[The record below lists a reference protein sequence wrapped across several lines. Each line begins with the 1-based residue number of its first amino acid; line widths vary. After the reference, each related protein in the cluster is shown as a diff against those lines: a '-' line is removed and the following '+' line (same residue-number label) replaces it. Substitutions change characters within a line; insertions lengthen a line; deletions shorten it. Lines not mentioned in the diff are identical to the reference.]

1 MSVGNSN
8 LSWFRTAYYRASC
21 YNTRTIYLAW
31 QRCLD
36 LTDYAFMMTIAGQPF
51 LTDFQ
56 TQQLISQFQQKTAL
70 NVSQINSQQV
80 YVLSREL
87 SGTEHKK
94 ALDLFGINEGI
105 DLAAPQDNQIQ
116 VIVGPRFGTISPWA
130 SKATDIF
137 NNCEIA
143 INRVE
148 RVIVYTLTIDIE
160 AADKK
165 LPTAAEQLLFDRMTQ
180 SLVYDLNDVN
190 NLFDDQQPA
199 SLNHI
204 DVIGQGRTALE
215 SANTEFGFA
224 LSVEDIDYLMNAYVN
239 ELKRNPT
246 DVELMMFAQANS
258 EHCRHKIFNAEWKV
272 DGAVQPKSLF
282 QMIKNTYKANPQG
295 ILSAYK
301 DNAAVMAG
309 SEGLRFYP
317 VPENATDANSVHPY
331 DFHQEEIDILM
342 KVETHN
348 HPTAIAPYAGAATG
362 AGGEIRDEGAT
373 GRGGKPKAGLTG
385 FHVSH
390 LHIPELAEKWEQ
402 SGQLSTQDYGT
413 PDRMA
418 TSLEIMTEAPL
429 GSANFSNEFGRPNL
443 CGYFR
448 SFQLDTSAAKDGSEM
463 RGYHKPIML
472 AGGYGNIKRNLIE
485 KNAIQQGDLLIVLGG
500 PAMQIG
506 LGGGAASSVDSGSL
520 DEGLDFASVQ
530 RDNAEMERRCQEVM
544 DRCWALAGNG
554 QSGNDVDASNN
565 GKDGNPIVS
574 LHDVGAGGLS
584 NAMPELVNDHEMG
597 AVLNLRKIPSLEA
610 GMSPMAIWSNEAQ
623 ERYVLAIRPESKDQ
637 FDAICTRERCPYAI
651 LGEATEIRQLV
662 VNDDLLAE
670 QPVDMPMQVLL
681 GGTPQ
686 MQRSFSRQ
694 ENELPPLELNN
705 FNLAESIKD
714 VLRHPTVASKSFLIS
729 IGDRSITG
737 MVVRDQYVGRY
748 QVPVAD
754 CAVTASGLLAIEGQP
769 MSGEAMS
776 VGERTPVAL
785 ISPKASARLAVG
797 EAITNIAGARISQ
810 LSDIT
815 MSANWM
821 AACGEDAEDAALFDA
836 VYTVG
841 EELCPALGI
850 AIPVGKDSL
859 SMRAN
864 WTDSTDEGST
874 DKSVVSPMSL
884 VITAFAPVIDVAKT
898 LTPEL
903 INGDSAFYRIDL
915 SKGKLRLG
923 GSILAQTASQLG
935 NECPDLTQPSDLVD
949 FFNFIQAG
957 NAQGVISAYHDIG
970 DGGLLATIAEMQF
983 TSRQGIKLSL
993 DDKNLLGQLFSEEL
1007 GAVIQV
1013 LPENVAAL
1021 MQLAEEFNVSDM
1033 LSLVGQSTE
1042 EDSLI
1047 IQTPLH
1053 MGDDT
1058 LRFSR
1063 SELQQEWSQVS
1074 YQIARRR
1081 DNPACVQQEY
1091 DLIADASHKGL
1102 IAAPNFDLNQKVEE
1116 PYLASRDTKPRVAI
1130 LREQGV
1136 NGQIEMAAGFTQAG
1150 FEAVDVH
1157 MSDLLNGRIN
1167 LRDFDGLVA
1176 CGGFSYG
1183 DVLGAGSGWANSILF
1198 HDELRMQFVRF
1209 FARPDTFSL
1218 GVCNGC
1224 QMMAQLKDLIPGAD
1238 NFPRFIAN
1246 KSARFEARTVNVKIE
1261 RTKSIFFKGMQDSI
1275 LPIAVAHGE
1284 GYATLNTTEI
1294 DGMAKH
1300 GQLAMRFVDSQG
1312 HPTETYPLNPNGSL
1326 GGVTGLCSTDGRVTL
1341 MMPHPERNLKAYNHS
1356 WKPEAWDEDGAWMR
1370 MFRNAR
1376 AWLR

>member
-1 MSVGNSN
+1 
-8 LSWFRTAYYRASC
+8 
-21 YNTRTIYLAW
+21 
-31 QRCLD
+31 
-36 LTDYAFMMTIAGQPF
+36 MMTIAGQPF

-56 TQQLISQFQQKTAL
+56 TQQLISQFQQKTEL
-70 NVSQINSQQV
+70 NVSQIHTQQV
-80 YVLSREL
+80 YVLSRKLE
-87 SGTEHKK
+87 GDEQKK
-94 ALDLFGINEGI
+94 ALDLFGIKE
-105 DLAAPQDNQIQ
+105 DAQLATPQDSQLQ
-116 VIVGPRFGTISPWA
+116 VIVSPRFGTISPWA

-137 NNCEIA
+137 NNCDIK

-148 RVIVYTLTIDIE
+148 RVIVYTLTLDGTTDGE
-160 AADKK
+160 VSTT
-165 LPTAAEQLLFDRMTQ
+165 LPAAAEQLLFDRMTQ
-180 SLVYDLNDVN
+180 SLVYDLNDVDK
-190 NLFDDQQPA
+190 LFDDEAPA

-204 DVIGQGRTALE
+204 DVIGQGQSALE

-224 LSVEDIDYLMNAYVN
+224 LSSEDIDYLMNAYVN

-258 EHCRHKIFNAEWKV
+258 EHCRHKIFNAQWTV
-272 DGAVQPKSLF
+272 DGEVQPKSLF
-282 QMIKNTYKANPQG
+282 QMIKNTYQSNPQG

-309 SEGLRFYP
+309 AKGMRFYSIP
-317 VPENATDANSVHPY
+317 TDAQDPNAAHPY
-331 DFHQEEIDILM
+331 NFHQEEIDILM

-390 LHIPELAEKWEQ
+390 LHIPELAEKWET

-506 LGGGAASSVDSGSL
+506 LGGGAASSVDSGEL

-530 RDNAEMERRCQEVM
+530 RDNAEMERRCQEVL

-554 QSGNDVDASNN
+554 QSDNNGDVSNN
-565 GKDGNPIVS
+565 SQDGNPIVS

-637 FDAICTRERCPYAI
+637 FDAICARERCPYAI
-651 LGEATEIRQLV
+651 LGEATEVRQLV
-662 VNDDLLAE
+662 VNDELLSE

-681 GGTPQ
+681 GGTPK
-686 MQRSFSRQ
+686 MQRSFERQ
-694 ENELPPLELNN
+694 ESTLPALELNN
-705 FNLAESIKD
+705 FNLSESIKD

-754 CAVTASGLLAIEGQP
+754 CAVTASGLVALDSQP
-769 MSGEAMS
+769 MTGEAMS

-797 EAITNIAGARISQ
+797 EAITNIAGARIAQ

-821 AACGEDAEDAALFDA
+821 AACGDDAEDAALFDA
-836 VYTVG
+836 VHTVG

-864 WTDSTDEGST
+864 WSDEDADNQSQ

-884 VITAFAPVIDVAKT
+884 VITAFAPVVDVAKT

-935 NECPDLTQPSDLVD
+935 NECPDLDKPSDLID

-957 NAQGVISAYHDIG
+957 NAQCVISAYHDIG

-993 DDKNLLGQLFSEEL
+993 DDENLLGQLFSEEL

-1013 LPENVAAL
+1013 MPENVAAL

-1053 MGDDT
+1053 RGDDT

-1091 DLIADASHKGL
+1091 DLIADASYKGL

-1116 PYLASRDTKPRVAI
+1116 PYLASREEKPRVAI

-1136 NGQIEMAAGFTQAG
+1136 NGQSEMAVGFTQAG

-1157 MSDLLNGRIN
+1157 MSDLLEGRIN

-1224 QMMAQLKDLIPGAD
+1224 QMMAQLKDLIPGAE

-1246 KSARFEARTVNVKIE
+1246 KSARFEARTVNVKVE
-1261 RTKSIFFKGMQDSI
+1261 RTKSILFKGMQDSI

-1284 GYATLNTTEI
+1284 GYATLDNTEI

-1300 GQLAMRFVDSQG
+1300 GQLAMRYVDSQG

-1341 MMPHPERNLKAYNHS
+1341 MMPHPERTLHAYNHS
-1356 WKPEAWDEDGAWMR
+1356 WKPEEWDEDGAWMR

>member
-1 MSVGNSN
+1 
-8 LSWFRTAYYRASC
+8 
-21 YNTRTIYLAW
+21 
-31 QRCLD
+31 
-36 LTDYAFMMTIAGQPF
+36 MMTIAGQPF

-56 TQQLISQFQQKTAL
+56 TQQLITQFDQKTDLKVA
-70 NVSQINSQQV
+70 QISTQQV

-87 SGTEHKK
+87 EAAENNK
-94 ALDLFGINEGI
+94 AI
-105 DLAAPQDNQIQ
+105 DLLGVKEGTRFDSADNNQIQ
-116 VIVGPRFGTISPWA
+116 VIVSPRFGTISPWA

-137 NNCEIA
+137 NNCELKIH
-143 INRVE
+143 RVE
-148 RVIVYTLTIDIE
+148 RVIVYTLTLE
-160 AADKK
+160 GNTEEK
-165 LPTAAEQLLFDRMTQ
+165 LPTVAERLLYDRMTQ
-180 SLVYDLNDVN
+180 SLVYDLAKVSQ
-190 NLFDDQQPA
+190 LFDDEPPA
-199 SLNHI
+199 ALNHI
-204 DVIGQGRTALE
+204 DVIGQGQSALE
-215 SANTEFGFA
+215 AANNEFGFA
-224 LSVEDIDYLMNAYVN
+224 LSSEDIDYLMNAYVN
-239 ELKRNPT
+239 ELQRNPT

-258 EHCRHKIFNAEWKV
+258 EHCRHKIFNAEWTV
-272 DGAVQPKSLF
+272 DGEVKAKSLF
-282 QMIKNTYKANPQG
+282 QMIKNTYQANPQG

-309 SEGLRFYP
+309 AEGMRFYP
-317 VPENATDANSVHPY
+317 IPVASGEDAQNSNAAHIY
-331 DFHQEEIDILM
+331 GFHQEAIDILM

-390 LHIPELAEKWEQ
+390 LHIPELSEKWEQ
-402 SGQLSTQDYGT
+402 SGQVSTQDYGT
-413 PDRMA
+413 PERMA

-448 SFQLDTSAAKDGSEM
+448 SFQLDTSVAKDGSEM

-485 KNAIQQGDLLIVLGG
+485 KNPISQGDLLIVLGG

-530 RDNAEMERRCQEVM
+530 RDNAEMERRCQEVI
-544 DRCWALAGNG
+544 DRCWALAGN
-554 QSGNDVDASNN
+554 DIETSNN
-565 GKDGNPIVS
+565 SQDGNPIVS

-584 NAMPELVNDHEMG
+584 NAMPELVNDHNMG
-597 AVLNLRKIPSLEA
+597 AVLNLRHIPSLEA

-623 ERYVLAIRPESKDQ
+623 ERYVLAIRPDSKAQ
-637 FDAICTRERCPYAI
+637 FDAICKRERCPYAI
-651 LGEATEIRQLV
+651 LGTATEVRQLIV
-662 VNDDLLAE
+662 DDELLDD
-670 QPVDMPMQVLL
+670 QPVNMPMQVLL

-686 MQRSFSRQ
+686 MQRSFTVQ
-694 ENELPPLELNN
+694 ANELPPLELND
-705 FNLAESIKD
+705 FNLAESVKD

-754 CAVTASGLLAIEGQP
+754 CAITASGLIALDGQV
-769 MSGEAMS
+769 MTGEAMS
-776 VGERTPVAL
+776 IGERSPVAL

-797 EAITNIAGARISQ
+797 EAITNIAGARIAQ

-821 AACGEDAEDAALFDA
+821 AACGDDAEDSALFDA

-864 WTDSTDEGST
+864 WTDSDTSE

-884 VITAFAPVIDVAKT
+884 VITAFAPVVDVTKT

-903 INGDSAFYRIDL
+903 INGDSAFYRLDL

-935 NECPDLTQPSDLVD
+935 NECPDLNKPSDLVD

-957 NAQGVISAYHDIG
+957 NEQEIISAYHDIG

-993 DDKNLLGQLFSEEL
+993 TDENLLGQLFSEEL

-1013 LPENVAAL
+1013 LPEDVTAL
-1021 MQLAEEFNVSDM
+1021 MELADEYNVSDM

-1053 MGDDT
+1053 IGDKT
-1058 LRFSR
+1058 LSFSR
-1063 SELQQEWSQVS
+1063 SELQQQWSQVS

-1081 DNPACVQQEY
+1081 DNPECVQQEY
-1091 DLIADASHKGL
+1091 DLITDSSHKGL
-1102 IAAPNFDLNQKVEE
+1102 IAAPNFDLNQKIEA
-1116 PYLASRDTKPRVAI
+1116 PYVNSRAESNSQNPRVAI

-1136 NGQIEMAAGFTQAG
+1136 NGQLEMAAGFTQAG

-1157 MSDLLNGRIN
+1157 MSDLLEGRID

-1209 FARPDTFSL
+1209 FARPNTFSL

-1224 QMMAQLKDLIPGAD
+1224 QMMAQLKDLIPGAE

-1246 KSARFEARTVNVKIE
+1246 KSARFEGRTVNVKVE
-1261 RTKSIFFKGMQDSI
+1261 RTKSILFKGMQDSI

-1284 GYATLNTTEI
+1284 GLATLNATEI
-1294 DGMAKH
+1294 DGMEKH
-1300 GQLAMRFVDSQG
+1300 GQLAMRYVDSQG
-1312 HPTETYPLNPNGSL
+1312 HPTETYPLNPNGSV
-1326 GGVTGLCSTDGRVTL
+1326 GGVTGLCSTDGRVTIL
-1341 MMPHPERNLKAYNHS
+1341 MPHPERNLKAYNHS
-1356 WKPEAWDEDGAWMR
+1356 WKPEQWDEDGAWMR

-1376 AWLR
+1376 AWVR

>member
-1 MSVGNSN
+1 
-8 LSWFRTAYYRASC
+8 
-21 YNTRTIYLAW
+21 
-31 QRCLD
+31 
-36 LTDYAFMMTIAGQPF
+36 MMTIAGQPF

-56 TQQLISQFQQKTAL
+56 TQQLISQFQQKTEL
-70 NVSQINSQQV
+70 NVSQIHTQQV
-80 YVLSREL
+80 YVLSRDLVGNEQ
-87 SGTEHKK
+87 KK
-94 ALDLFGINEGI
+94 ALDLFGVHADIQ
-105 DLAAPQDNQIQ
+105 LAAPEANQVQ

-137 NNCEIA
+137 NNCEIE
-143 INRVE
+143 IKRVE
-148 RVIVYTLTIDIE
+148 RVIVYTLTID
-160 AADKK
+160 AKADGELSATNNK
-165 LPTAAEQLLFDRMTQ
+165 LPKAAEQLLFDRMTQ

-190 NLFDDQQPA
+190 KLFDDEQPA
-199 SLNHI
+199 SLNRI
-204 DVIGQGRTALE
+204 DVIGQGQSALE
-215 SANTEFGFA
+215 AANKEFGFA
-224 LSVEDIDYLMNAYVN
+224 LSSEDIDYLMNAYVN

-258 EHCRHKIFNAEWKV
+258 EHCRHKIFNAQWTV
-272 DGAVQPKSLF
+272 DGEVQPKSLF

-309 SEGLRFYP
+309 AKGLRYYP
-317 VPENATDANSVHPY
+317 VPTDATDVNSAHPY

-402 SGQLSTQDYGT
+402 SGQVSTQDYGT

-448 SFQLDTSAAKDGSEM
+448 SFQLDTSAAKDGSQM

-506 LGGGAASSVDSGSL
+506 LGGGAASSVDSGEL

-530 RDNAEMERRCQEVM
+530 RDNAEMERRCQEVI
-544 DRCWALAGNG
+544 DRCWALAGNEA
-554 QSGNDVDASNN
+554 SGNDADASNTSN
-565 GKDGNPIVS
+565 ASKDGNPIVS
-574 LHDVGAGGLS
+574 IHDVGAGGLS
-584 NAMPELVNDHEMG
+584 NAMPELVDDHDMG
-597 AVLNLRKIPSLEA
+597 AHLNLRKIPSLEA

-637 FDAICTRERCPYAI
+637 FDAICARERCPYAI
-651 LGEATEIRQLV
+651 LGVATEVRQLIV
-662 VNDDLLAE
+662 DDEMLDE

-694 ENELPPLELNN
+694 DNELPPLELNN

-754 CAVTASGLLAIEGQP
+754 CAVTASGLLALDGQP

-785 ISPKASARLAVG
+785 INPKASARLAVG
-797 EAITNIAGARISQ
+797 EAITNIAGARINQ

-821 AACGEDAEDAALFDA
+821 AACGDDNEDAALFDA
-836 VYTVG
+836 VYAIG

-864 WTDSTDEGST
+864 WTDSNKDGST

-903 INGDSAFYRIDL
+903 INGDSAFYRVDL

-935 NECPDLTQPSDLVD
+935 NECPDLEKPSDLID

-1033 LSLVGQSTE
+1033 LSLVGQSCE

-1091 DLIADASHKGL
+1091 DLISDASHQGL

-1116 PYLASRDTKPRVAI
+1116 PYLASRESKPRVAI

-1136 NGQIEMAAGFTQAG
+1136 NGQTEMAAGFTQAG

-1157 MSDLLNGRIN
+1157 MSDLLEGRIN

-1224 QMMAQLKDLIPGAD
+1224 QMMAQLKDLIPGAE

-1246 KSARFEARTVNVKIE
+1246 KSARFEARTVNVKVE
-1261 RTKSIFFKGMQDSI
+1261 RTKSILFKGMQDSI

-1312 HPTETYPLNPNGSL
+1312 HPTETYPLNPNGSV
-1326 GGVTGLCSTDGRVTL
+1326 GGVTGLCSTDGRVTI
-1341 MMPHPERNLKAYNHS
+1341 MMPHPERTLRAYNHS

>member
-1 MSVGNSN
+1 
-8 LSWFRTAYYRASC
+8 
-21 YNTRTIYLAW
+21 
-31 QRCLD
+31 
-36 LTDYAFMMTIAGQPF
+36 MMTIAGQPF

-56 TQQLISQFQQKTAL
+56 SQQLITQLTQKTDL
-70 NVSQINSQQV
+70 NVSQISTQQV

-87 SGTEHKK
+87 SNDEYNK
-94 ALDLFGINEGI
+94 ALALFGLK
-105 DLAAPQDNQIQ
+105 DSALHQSAQANQLQ
-116 VIVGPRFGTISPWA
+116 VIVSPRFGTISPWA

-137 NNCEIA
+137 NNCEIK
-143 INRVE
+143 ISRVE
-148 RVIVYTLTIDIE
+148 RVIVYTLTIEGDVS
-160 AADKK
+160 AK
-165 LPTAAEQLLFDRMTQ
+165 LPVAAEQLLFDKMTQ
-180 SLVYDLNDVN
+180 SLVYDLDKVSH
-190 NLFDDQQPA
+190 LFDDGAPTT
-199 SLNHI
+199 LNHI
-204 DVIGQGRTALE
+204 DVVGTGRAALE

-258 EHCRHKIFNAEWKV
+258 EHCRHKIFNAKWTI
-272 DGAVQPKSLF
+272 DGEVQAKSLF
-282 QMIKNTYKANPQG
+282 QMIKNTYQVSPQG

-301 DNAAVMAG
+301 DNAAVMVGAAG
-309 SEGLRFYP
+309 WRFYP
-317 VPENATDANSVHPY
+317 TPTDAQDSTSAHPY
-331 DFHQEEIDILM
+331 NFHQEDIDILM

-402 SGQLSTQDYGT
+402 SGQVSTQDYGT
-413 PDRMA
+413 PERMA

-485 KNAIQQGDLLIVLGG
+485 KNSIQQGDLLIVLGG

-544 DRCWALAGNG
+544 DRCWALAGNDI
-554 QSGNDVDASNN
+554 DVSNG

-597 AVLNLRKIPSLEA
+597 AHLNLRKIPSLEA

-623 ERYVLAIRPESKDQ
+623 ERYVLAIHPESEAQ
-637 FDAICTRERCPYAI
+637 FDAICARERCPYAI
-651 LGEATEIRQLV
+651 LGTATDVRQLIL
-662 VNDDLLAE
+662 DDELLDD

-686 MQRSFSRQ
+686 MKRSFSRT
-694 ENELPPLELNN
+694 ETTLPALELDKV
-705 FNLAESIKD
+705 NLAESITD

-754 CAVTASGLLAIEGQP
+754 CAVTATGLVALEGQA
-769 MSGEAMS
+769 MTGEAMS
-776 VGERTPVAL
+776 IGERTPVAL

-797 EAITNIAGARISQ
+797 EAITNIAGARIAQ

-821 AACGEDAEDAALFDA
+821 AACGDDAEDAALFDA
-836 VYTVG
+836 VHAIG

-864 WTDSTDEGST
+864 WTDSDTEGDK

-884 VITAFAPVIDVAKT
+884 VITAFAPVVDVAKT

-915 SKGKLRLG
+915 SKGQLRLG
-923 GSILAQTASQLG
+923 GSILAQTLSQLG
-935 NECPDLTQPSDLVD
+935 NDCPDLSQPSDLVD
-949 FFNFIQAG
+949 FFNFVQAG
-957 NAQGVISAYHDIG
+957 NAQNVISAYHDIG

-983 TSRQGIKLSL
+983 TSRQGVKLSL
-993 DDKNLLGQLFSEEL
+993 TDDNLLGQLFSEEL

-1021 MQLAEEFNVSDM
+1021 MQLAEEYNVSDM
-1033 LSLVGQSTE
+1033 LSLVGQSSE

-1053 MGDDT
+1053 QGDKT

-1063 SELQQEWSQVS
+1063 SELQQQWSQVS

-1091 DLIADASHKGL
+1091 DLISDASHKGL
-1102 IAAPNFDLNQKVEE
+1102 IAAPNFDLNQKVEA
-1116 PYLASRDTKPRVAI
+1116 PYLNSRDSKPKVAI

-1136 NGQIEMAAGFTQAG
+1136 NGQLEMAAGFTQAG

-1157 MSDLLNGRIN
+1157 MSDLLSKRID
-1167 LRDFDGLVA
+1167 LRDFEGLVT

-1209 FARPDTFSL
+1209 FARPNTFAL

-1224 QMMAQLKDLIPGAD
+1224 QMMAQLKDLIPGAE

-1246 KSARFEARTVNVKIE
+1246 KSARFEARTVNVKVE
-1261 RTKSIFFKGMQDSI
+1261 RTKSILFKGMQDSI

-1284 GYATLNTTEI
+1284 GYATLNATEI
-1294 DGMAKH
+1294 DGMEKH
-1300 GQLAMRFVDSQG
+1300 GQLAMRYVDSQG
-1312 HPTETYPLNPNGSL
+1312 HATEAYPLNPNGSI

-1341 MMPHPERNLKAYNHS
+1341 MMPHPERTLKAYNHS

-1376 AWLR
+1376 AWVR

>member
-1 MSVGNSN
+1 
-8 LSWFRTAYYRASC
+8 
-21 YNTRTIYLAW
+21 
-31 QRCLD
+31 
-36 LTDYAFMMTIAGQPF
+36 MMTIAGQTF

-56 TQQLISQFQQKTAL
+56 TQQLINQFQQKTDL
-70 NVSQINSQQV
+70 HVTQICTQQV

-87 SGTEHKK
+87 EGDELKK
-94 ALDLFGINEGI
+94 GLDLLGVNKEIE
-105 DLAAPQDNQIQ
+105 LKKPEKNQIQ
-116 VIVGPRFGTISPWA
+116 VTVSPRFGTISPWA

-137 NNCEIA
+137 NNCELK
-143 INRVE
+143 INRIE
-148 RVIVYTLTIDIE
+148 RVIVYTLTLDANLQE
-160 AADKK
+160 K
-165 LPTAAEQLLFDRMTQ
+165 LPTAAERLLYDRMTQ
-180 SLVYDLNDVN
+180 SLVYDLNEVN
-190 NLFDDQQPA
+190 KLFDDEPPA
-199 SLNHI
+199 PLNHI
-204 DVIGQGRTALE
+204 DVIGAGREALE
-215 SANTEFGFA
+215 AANTKFGFA
-224 LSVEDIDYLMNAYVN
+224 LSSDDIDYLLHAYTN
-239 ELKRNPT
+239 DLQRNPT

-258 EHCRHKIFNAEWKV
+258 EHCRHKIFNAEWTAN
-272 DGAVQPKSLF
+272 GEVQPKSLF
-282 QMIKNTYKANPQG
+282 QMIKNTYQASPQG

-309 SEGLRFYP
+309 AEGLRYYS
-317 VPENATDANSVHPY
+317 VPENPQDSNSAHIY
-331 DFHQEEIDILM
+331 DFHQEAIDILM

-390 LHIPELAEKWEQ
+390 LHIPEMPEKWEQ
-402 SGQLSTQDYGT
+402 SGQVSTRDYGT
-413 PDRMA
+413 PERMA

-448 SFQLDTSAAKDGSEM
+448 SFQLDMSDAKDGSEM
-463 RGYHKPIML
+463 IGYHKPIML

-485 KNAIQQGDLLIVLGG
+485 KNPIREGDLLIVLGG

-530 RDNAEMERRCQEVM
+530 RDNAEMERRCQEVI
-544 DRCWALAGNG
+544 DRCWALAGNDIDK
-554 QSGNDVDASNN
+554 SNSSDENAS
-565 GKDGNPIVS
+565 DGNPIVS

-597 AVLNLRKIPSLEA
+597 AVLNLRHIPSLEA

-637 FDAICTRERCPYAI
+637 FDAICARERCPYAI
-651 LGEATEIRQLV
+651 LGTATKVRQLA
-662 VNDDLLAE
+662 VNDELLGE

-681 GGTPQ
+681 GGTPK
-686 MQRSFSRQ
+686 MQRSFDTQ
-694 ENELPPLELNN
+694 VKELPPLELND
-705 FNLAESIKD
+705 FDLTQSIKD

-754 CAVTASGLLAIEGQP
+754 CAITASGLLNLDGQP
-769 MSGEAMS
+769 MTGEAMS
-776 VGERTPVAL
+776 IGERTPVAL
-785 ISPKASARLAVG
+785 IDPKASARLAVG
-797 EAITNIAGARISQ
+797 EAITNIAGARIAQ

-821 AACGEDAEDAALFDA
+821 AACGDDAEDAALFDA
-836 VYTVG
+836 VHTVG

-864 WTDSTDEGST
+864 WTDDDQ

-884 VITAFAPVIDVAKT
+884 VITAFAPVVNVAKT

-935 NECPDLTQPSDLVD
+935 NECPDLDKPSDLVD

-957 NAQGVISAYHDIG
+957 NEQGIISAYHDIG

-983 TSRQGIKLSL
+983 TSRQGIKLTL
-993 DDKNLLGQLFSEEL
+993 NDDNLLGQLFSEEL

-1013 LPENVAAL
+1013 LPENVTAL
-1021 MQLAEEFNVSDM
+1021 LELAEEYNVSAM
-1033 LSLVGQSTE
+1033 LSLVGQSFD

-1053 MGDDT
+1053 QGEDT

-1063 SELQQEWSQVS
+1063 SELQQKWSQVS

-1091 DLIADASHKGL
+1091 DLISDSTHKGL
-1102 IAAPNFDLNQKVEE
+1102 IAAPNFDLNQKIET
-1116 PYLASRDTKPRVAI
+1116 PYLNSRDSKPKVAI

-1136 NGQIEMAAGFTQAG
+1136 NGQTEMAAGFTQAG
-1150 FEAVDVH
+1150 FEALDVH
-1157 MSDLLNGRIN
+1157 MSDLLEGRID
-1167 LRDFDGLVA
+1167 LRDFEGLVT

-1209 FARPDTFSL
+1209 FARPNTFSL

-1224 QMMAQLKDLIPGAD
+1224 QMMAQLKDLIPGAE

-1246 KSARFEARTVNVKIE
+1246 QSARFEARTVNVKVE
-1261 RTKSIFFKGMQDSI
+1261 RTKSILFKGMQDSI

-1284 GYATLNTTEI
+1284 GLATLNTTEI
-1294 DGMAKH
+1294 DGMARH
-1300 GQLAMRFVDSQG
+1300 GQLAMRYVDSQG
-1312 HPTETYPLNPNGSL
+1312 HPTETYPLNPNGSV
-1326 GGVTGLCSTDGRVTL
+1326 GGVTGLCSTDGRVTI
-1341 MMPHPERNLKAYNHS
+1341 MMPHPERNLRAYNHS
-1356 WKPEAWDEDGAWMR
+1356 WKPEQWDEDGAWMR

>member
-1 MSVGNSN
+1 
-8 LSWFRTAYYRASC
+8 
-21 YNTRTIYLAW
+21 
-31 QRCLD
+31 
-36 LTDYAFMMTIAGQPF
+36 MMTIAGQPF

-56 TQQLISQFQQKTAL
+56 TQQLITQFQQKTEL
-70 NVSQINSQQV
+70 NVTQISTQQV
-80 YVLSREL
+80 FVLSRALE
-87 SGTEHKK
+87 GDDHKK
-94 ALDLFGINEGI
+94 ALDLLGVRQGIEI
-105 DLAAPQDNQIQ
+105 ETPQDNQRQ
-116 VIVGPRFGTISPWA
+116 VIVSPRFGTISPWA

-137 NNCEIA
+137 NNCELKLH
-143 INRVE
+143 RVE
-148 RVIVYTLTIDIE
+148 RVIVYTLTVDNATE
-160 AADKK
+160 TK
-165 LPTAAEQLLFDRMTQ
+165 LPMAAERLLYDRMTQ
-180 SLVYDLNDVN
+180 SLVYDLAKVSQ
-190 NLFDDQQPA
+190 LFDDEAPA
-199 SLNHI
+199 TLNHI
-204 DVIGQGRTALE
+204 DVMGAGRSALE

-224 LSVEDIDYLMNAYVN
+224 LSTEDVDYLMNAYVN

-258 EHCRHKIFNAEWKV
+258 EHCRHKIFNAEWTV

-282 QMIKNTYKANPQG
+282 QMIKNTYQSNPQG

-309 SEGLRFYP
+309 AEGMRFYP
-317 VPENATDANSVHPY
+317 VPENAQDAHSAHPY
-331 DFHQEEIDILM
+331 SFHQEAIDILM

-402 SGQLSTQDYGT
+402 SGQVSTQDYGT
-413 PDRMA
+413 PERMA

-448 SFQLDTSAAKDGSEM
+448 SFQLDTSSAKDGSEM

-485 KNAIQQGDLLIVLGG
+485 KNPIRQGDLLIVLGG

-530 RDNAEMERRCQEVM
+530 RDNAEMERRCQEVI
-544 DRCWALAGNG
+544 DRCWALAGN
-554 QSGNDVDASNN
+554 DIDASNN
-565 GKDGNPIVS
+565 SKDGNPIVS

-584 NAMPELVNDHEMG
+584 NAMPELVNDHNMG
-597 AVLNLRKIPSLEA
+597 AVLNLRHIPSLEA

-623 ERYVLAIRPESKDQ
+623 ERYVLAIRPDSKAQ
-637 FDAICTRERCPYAI
+637 FDAICKRERCPYAI
-651 LGEATEIRQLV
+651 LGTATEVRQLV
-662 VNDDLLAE
+662 VNDELLGD
-670 QPVDMPMQVLL
+670 QPVNMPMQVLL

-694 ENELPPLELNN
+694 QNERPPLKLNDVDV
-705 FNLAESIKD
+705 AESIKD

-754 CAVTASGLLAIEGQP
+754 CAITASGLIALDGQV
-769 MSGEAMS
+769 MTGEAMS
-776 VGERTPVAL
+776 IGERSPVAL
-785 ISPKASARLAVG
+785 IDPKASARLAVG
-797 EAITNIAGARISQ
+797 EAITNIAGARIAQ

-821 AACGEDAEDAALFDA
+821 AACGDDVEDAALFDA

-864 WTDSTDEGST
+864 WTDDNANGAEQGSQ

-884 VITAFAPVIDVAKT
+884 VITAFAPVVDVTKT

-923 GSILAQTASQLG
+923 GSILAQTVSQLG

-957 NAQGVISAYHDIG
+957 NEQEVISAYHDIG
-970 DGGLLATIAEMQF
+970 DGGLLATITEMQF

-993 DDKNLLGQLFSEEL
+993 TDENLLGQLFSEEL

-1013 LPENVAAL
+1013 MPENVANLIA
-1021 MQLAEEFNVSDM
+1021 LAEEHSVSDM
-1033 LSLVGQSTE
+1033 ISLVGQSTE

-1053 MGDDT
+1053 QGDKT

-1063 SELQQEWSQVS
+1063 SELQQAWSQVS

-1081 DNPACVQQEY
+1081 DNPECVQQEY
-1091 DLIADASHKGL
+1091 DLISDASYKGL
-1102 IAAPNFDLNQKVEE
+1102 TAAPNYDLNQKVET
-1116 PYLASRDTKPRVAI
+1116 PYLNSREEKPKVAI

-1136 NGQIEMAAGFTQAG
+1136 NGQTEMAAGFTQAG

-1157 MSDLLNGRIN
+1157 MSDLLEGRIN

-1224 QMMAQLKDLIPGAD
+1224 QMMAQLKDLIPGAE

-1246 KSARFEARTVNVKIE
+1246 KSARFEARTVNVKVE
-1261 RTKSIFFKGMQDSI
+1261 RTKSILFKGMQDSV

-1284 GYATLNTTEI
+1284 GYATLNETEI

-1300 GQLAMRFVDSQG
+1300 GQLAMRYVDSQG

-1326 GGVTGLCSTDGRVTL
+1326 GGVTGLCSTDGRVTI
-1341 MMPHPERNLKAYNHS
+1341 MMPHPERTLKAYNHS
-1356 WKPEAWDEDGAWMR
+1356 WKPEQWDEDGAWMR

>member
-1 MSVGNSN
+1 
-8 LSWFRTAYYRASC
+8 
-21 YNTRTIYLAW
+21 
-31 QRCLD
+31 
-36 LTDYAFMMTIAGQPF
+36 MMTIAGQPF

-56 TQQLISQFQQKTAL
+56 TQQLINQFAQKTDL
-70 NVSQINSQQV
+70 NVTQISTQQV
-80 YVLSREL
+80 FVLSREL
-87 SGTEHKK
+87 LGEEQKK
-94 ALDLFGINEGI
+94 ALDLLGVKEQTS
-105 DLAAPQDNQIQ
+105 LEAATERQIQ
-116 VIVGPRFGTISPWA
+116 VIVSPRFGTISPWA

-137 NNCEIA
+137 NNCELK
-143 INRVE
+143 INRIE
-148 RVIVYTLTIDIE
+148 RVIVYTLTLEGATED
-160 AADKK
+160 K
-165 LPTAAEQLLFDRMTQ
+165 LPTAAERLLYDRMTQ

-190 NLFDDQQPA
+190 KLFDDEPPA

-204 DVIGQGRTALE
+204 DVMGAGRSALE
-215 SANTEFGFA
+215 SANTTFGFA
-224 LSVEDIDYLMNAYVN
+224 LSSDDIDYLMHAYVN
-239 ELKRNPT
+239 DLQRNPT

-258 EHCRHKIFNAEWKV
+258 EHCRHKIFNAEWTI
-272 DGAVQPKSLF
+272 DGEVQPKSLF
-282 QMIKNTYKANPQG
+282 QMIKNTYQSNPEG

-309 SEGLRFYP
+309 AEGMRYYP
-317 VPENATDANSVHPY
+317 IPEDAKNPNAAHPY
-331 DFHQEEIDILM
+331 GFHQEAIDILM

-402 SGQLSTQDYGT
+402 SGQVSTQDYGT
-413 PDRMA
+413 PERMA

-448 SFQLDTSAAKDGSEM
+448 SFQLDTSKAKDGSEM

-485 KNAIQQGDLLIVLGG
+485 KNPIRAGDLLIVLGG

-506 LGGGAASSVDSGSL
+506 LGGGAASSVDSGEL

-530 RDNAEMERRCQEVM
+530 RDNAEMERRCQEVI
-544 DRCWALAGNG
+544 DRCWALAGN
-554 QSGNDVDASNN
+554 DIDASNAS
-565 GKDGNPIVS
+565 KDGNPIVS
-574 LHDVGAGGLS
+574 IHDVGAGGLS
-584 NAMPELVNDHEMG
+584 NAMPELVDDHDMG
-597 AVLNLRKIPSLEA
+597 AVLNLRHIPSLEA

-623 ERYVLAIRPESKDQ
+623 ERYVLAIRPESKAQ
-637 FDAICTRERCPYAI
+637 FDAICARERCPYAI
-651 LGEATEIRQLV
+651 LGEATEVRQLRV
-662 VNDDLLAE
+662 DDELLDD

-681 GGTPQ
+681 GGTPK
-686 MQRSFSRQ
+686 MQRSFEVQ
-694 ENELPPLELNN
+694 ANELAPLVLND
-705 FNLAESIKD
+705 FDLSESVKD

-754 CAVTASGLLAIEGQP
+754 CAITASGLIALDGQA
-769 MSGEAMS
+769 MTGEAMS
-776 VGERTPVAL
+776 IGERTPVAL
-785 ISPKASARLAVG
+785 IDPKASARLAVG
-797 EAITNIAGARISQ
+797 EAITNIAGARIAQ

-821 AACGEDAEDAALFDA
+821 AACGDDTEDAALFDA
-836 VYTVG
+836 VHTVG

-864 WTDSTDEGST
+864 WTDDNDAKEDSQ

-884 VITAFAPVIDVAKT
+884 VITAFAPVVDVAKT

-903 INGDSAFYRIDL
+903 INGDSAFYRLDL
-915 SKGKLRLG
+915 SRGKLRLG

-935 NECPDLTQPSDLVD
+935 NECPDLDKPSDLVD
-949 FFNFIQAG
+949 FFNFVQAG
-957 NAQGVISAYHDIG
+957 NEQGIISAYHDIG

-993 DDKNLLGQLFSEEL
+993 SDDNLLGQLFSEEL

-1013 LPENVAAL
+1013 LPEDVAAL
-1021 MQLAEEFNVSDM
+1021 VALADEYNVSDM

-1053 MGDDT
+1053 QGDKT

-1074 YQIARRR
+1074 YQIAHRR
-1081 DNPACVQQEY
+1081 DNPECVQQEY
-1091 DLIADASHKGL
+1091 DLIADTNHKGL
-1102 IAAPNFDLNQKVEE
+1102 IAAPNFDLNQKIET
-1116 PYLASRDTKPRVAI
+1116 PYLNSREDKPRVAI

-1136 NGQIEMAAGFTQAG
+1136 NGQLEMAAGFTQAG

-1157 MSDLLNGRIN
+1157 MSDLLEGRIN

-1209 FARPDTFSL
+1209 FARPNTFSL

-1224 QMMAQLKDLIPGAD
+1224 QMMAQLKDLIPGAE

-1246 KSARFEARTVNVKIE
+1246 ESARFEARTVNVKVE
-1261 RTKSIFFKGMQDSI
+1261 RTKSILFKGMQDSI

-1284 GYATLNTTEI
+1284 GLATLNATEI

-1300 GQLAMRFVDSQG
+1300 GQLAMRYVDSQG
-1312 HPTETYPLNPNGSL
+1312 HPTETYPLNPNGSV
-1326 GGVTGLCSTDGRVTL
+1326 GGVTGLCSTDGRVTI

-1356 WKPEAWDEDGAWMR
+1356 WKPEQWDEDGAWMR

>member
-1 MSVGNSN
+1 
-8 LSWFRTAYYRASC
+8 
-21 YNTRTIYLAW
+21 
-31 QRCLD
+31 
-36 LTDYAFMMTIAGQPF
+36 MMTIAGQPF

-56 TQQLISQFQQKTAL
+56 TQQLINQFAQKTEL
-70 NVSQINSQQV
+70 NVTQISTQQV

-87 SGTEHKK
+87 VGDEHKK
-94 ALDLFGINEGI
+94 ALDLFGI
-105 DLAAPQDNQIQ
+105 DNNIELVTPKDDQIQ
-116 VIVGPRFGTISPWA
+116 MIVSPRFGTISPWA

-137 NNCEIA
+137 NNCEIQ
-143 INRVE
+143 IHRVE
-148 RVIVYTLTIDIE
+148 RVIVYTLTIE
-160 AADKK
+160 GAVQET
-165 LPTAAEQLLFDRMTQ
+165 LPTAAERLLFDRMTQ
-180 SLVYDLNDVN
+180 SLVYDLAKVSK
-190 NLFDDQQPA
+190 LFDDEPPA
-199 SLNHI
+199 GLNHI
-204 DVIGQGRTALE
+204 DVMGAGREALE
-215 SANTEFGFA
+215 SANIEFGFA
-224 LSVEDIDYLMNAYVN
+224 LSSEDIDYLINAYVN
-239 ELKRNPT
+239 DLQRNPT

-258 EHCRHKIFNAEWKV
+258 EHCRHKIFNAQWTV
-272 DGAVQPKSLF
+272 DGKVQPKSLF
-282 QMIKNTYKANPQG
+282 QMIKNTYQANPQG

-301 DNAAVMAG
+301 DNAAVRTG
-309 SEGLRFYP
+309 SEGQRYYP
-317 VPENATDANSVHPY
+317 IPVANGEDPQDANSAHIY
-331 DFHQEEIDILM
+331 DFHQQAIDILM

-390 LHIPELAEKWEQ
+390 LHIPEMPEKWEQ
-402 SGQLSTQDYGT
+402 SGQVSTQDYGT
-413 PDRMA
+413 PERMA

-485 KNAIQQGDLLIVLGG
+485 KNPIREGDLLIVLGG

-530 RDNAEMERRCQEVM
+530 RDNAEMERRCQEVI
-544 DRCWALAGNG
+544 DRCWALAGN
-554 QSGNDVDASNN
+554 DIEVSNN
-565 GKDGNPIVS
+565 SKDGNPIVS
-574 LHDVGAGGLS
+574 IHDVGAGGLS
-584 NAMPELVNDHEMG
+584 NAMPELVDDHDMG
-597 AVLNLRKIPSLEA
+597 AHLNLRKIPSLEA

-637 FDAICTRERCPYAI
+637 FDAICARERCPYAI
-651 LGEATEIRQLV
+651 LGSATEVRQLV
-662 VNDDLLAE
+662 VDDDLLDA

-686 MQRSFSRQ
+686 MQRSFERQ
-694 ENELPPLELNN
+694 ANELAPLVLND
-705 FNLAESIKD
+705 FDLTESVKD

-754 CAVTASGLLAIEGQP
+754 CAITASGLLNLDGQP
-769 MSGEAMS
+769 MTGEAMS
-776 VGERTPVAL
+776 IGERTPVAL
-785 ISPKASARLAVG
+785 IDPKASARLAVG
-797 EAITNIAGARISQ
+797 EAITNIAGARIAQ

-821 AACGEDAEDAALFDA
+821 AACGNDMEDAALFDA
-836 VYTVG
+836 VHAIG

-864 WTDSTDEGST
+864 WTDDNAEQDNQ

-884 VITAFAPVIDVAKT
+884 VITAFAPVVNVAKT

-935 NECPDLTQPSDLVD
+935 NQCPDLDKPSDLVD

-957 NAQGVISAYHDIG
+957 NEQGVVAAYHDIG

-993 DDKNLLGQLFSEEL
+993 ADDNLLGQLFSEEL

-1013 LPENVAAL
+1013 LPENVAKL
-1021 MQLAEEFNVSDM
+1021 IELADEYNVSDM

-1053 MGDDT
+1053 QGEDT

-1091 DLIADASHKGL
+1091 DLISDSTHKGL
-1102 IAAPNFDLNQKVEE
+1102 IAAPNFDLNQKVEA
-1116 PYLASRDTKPRVAI
+1116 PYLNSRDTKPKVAI

-1136 NGQIEMAAGFTQAG
+1136 NGQTEMAAGFTQAG
-1150 FEAVDVH
+1150 FEALDVH
-1157 MSDLLNGRIN
+1157 MSDLLEGRID
-1167 LRDFDGLVA
+1167 LRDFEGLVA

-1209 FARPDTFSL
+1209 FARPNTFSL

-1224 QMMAQLKDLIPGAD
+1224 QMMAQLKDLIPGAE

-1246 KSARFEARTVNVKIE
+1246 QSARFEARTVNVKVE
-1261 RTKSIFFKGMQDSI
+1261 RTKSILFKGMQDSI

-1284 GYATLNTTEI
+1284 GYATLNAIEI
-1294 DGMAKH
+1294 DGMEKH
-1300 GQLAMRFVDSQG
+1300 GQLAMRYVDSQG
-1312 HPTETYPLNPNGSL
+1312 HPTETYPLNPNGSV
-1326 GGVTGLCSTDGRVTL
+1326 GGVTGLCSTDGRVTI
-1341 MMPHPERNLKAYNHS
+1341 MMPHPERNLRAYNHS
-1356 WKPEAWDEDGAWMR
+1356 WKPEQWDEDGAWMR

>member
-1 MSVGNSN
+1 
-8 LSWFRTAYYRASC
+8 
-21 YNTRTIYLAW
+21 
-31 QRCLD
+31 
-36 LTDYAFMMTIAGQPF
+36 MMTIAGQPF

-56 TQQLISQFQQKTAL
+56 TQQLINQFAQKTDL
-70 NVSQINSQQV
+70 NVTQISTQQV
-80 YVLSREL
+80 FVLSREL
-87 SGTEHKK
+87 LGEEQKK
-94 ALDLFGINEGI
+94 ALDLLGVKEQTS
-105 DLAAPQDNQIQ
+105 LEAATERQIQ
-116 VIVGPRFGTISPWA
+116 VIVSPRFGTISPWA

-137 NNCEIA
+137 NNCELK
-143 INRVE
+143 INRIE
-148 RVIVYTLTIDIE
+148 RVIVYTLTLEGATED
-160 AADKK
+160 K
-165 LPTAAEQLLFDRMTQ
+165 LPTAAERLLYDRMTQ

-190 NLFDDQQPA
+190 KLFDDEPPA

-204 DVIGQGRTALE
+204 DVMGAGRSALE
-215 SANTEFGFA
+215 SANTTFGFA
-224 LSVEDIDYLMNAYVN
+224 LSSDDIDYLMHAYVN
-239 ELKRNPT
+239 DLQRNPT

-258 EHCRHKIFNAEWKV
+258 EHCRHKIFNAEWTAN
-272 DGAVQPKSLF
+272 GEVQPKSLF
-282 QMIKNTYKANPQG
+282 QMIKNTYQANPEG

-309 SEGLRFYP
+309 AEGMRYYP
-317 VPENATDANSVHPY
+317 IPEDAKNPNAAHPY
-331 DFHQEEIDILM
+331 GFHQEAIDILM

-402 SGQLSTQDYGT
+402 SGQVSTQDYGT
-413 PDRMA
+413 PERMA

-485 KNAIQQGDLLIVLGG
+485 KNPIREGDLLIVLGG

-506 LGGGAASSVDSGSL
+506 LGGGAASSVDSGEL

-530 RDNAEMERRCQEVM
+530 RDNAEMERRCQEVI
-544 DRCWALAGNG
+544 DRCWALAGN
-554 QSGNDVDASNN
+554 DAEVSNYSQ
-565 GKDGNPIVS
+565 DGNPIVS
-574 LHDVGAGGLS
+574 IHDVGAGGLS
-584 NAMPELVNDHEMG
+584 NAMPELVDDHDMG
-597 AVLNLRKIPSLEA
+597 AVLNLRHIPSLEA

-623 ERYVLAIRPESKDQ
+623 ERYVLAIRPESKAQ
-637 FDAICTRERCPYAI
+637 FDAICARERCPYAI
-651 LGEATEIRQLV
+651 LGEATEVRELRV
-662 VNDDLLAE
+662 DDELLDD

-681 GGTPQ
+681 GGTPK
-686 MQRSFSRQ
+686 MQRSFEVQ
-694 ENELPPLELNN
+694 ANELAPLVLND
-705 FNLAESIKD
+705 FDLSESVKD

-754 CAVTASGLLAIEGQP
+754 CAITASGLITLDGQA
-769 MSGEAMS
+769 MTGEAMS
-776 VGERTPVAL
+776 IGERTPVAL
-785 ISPKASARLAVG
+785 IDPKASARLAVG

-821 AACGEDAEDAALFDA
+821 AACGDDTEDAALFDA
-836 VYTVG
+836 VHTVG

-864 WTDSTDEGST
+864 WTDDNDAKEDSQ

-884 VITAFAPVIDVAKT
+884 VITAFAPVVDVAKT

-903 INGDSAFYRIDL
+903 INGDSAFYRLDL
-915 SKGKLRLG
+915 SRGKLRLG

-935 NECPDLTQPSDLVD
+935 NECPDLDKPSDLID

-957 NAQGVISAYHDIG
+957 NEQGIISAYHDIG

-993 DDKNLLGQLFSEEL
+993 SDDNLLGQLFSEEL

-1013 LPENVAAL
+1013 MPEDVAAL
-1021 MQLAEEFNVSDM
+1021 VALADEYNVSDM

-1053 MGDDT
+1053 QGDKT
-1058 LRFSR
+1058 LSFKR

-1081 DNPACVQQEY
+1081 DNPECVQQEY
-1091 DLIADASHKGL
+1091 DLIADTNHKGL
-1102 IAAPNFDLNQKVEE
+1102 IAAPNFDLNQKIET
-1116 PYLASRDTKPRVAI
+1116 PYLNSRADSDNSKPRVAI

-1136 NGQIEMAAGFTQAG
+1136 NGQLEMAAGFTQAG

-1157 MSDLLNGRIN
+1157 MSDLLEGRIN

-1209 FARPDTFSL
+1209 FARPNTFSL

-1224 QMMAQLKDLIPGAD
+1224 QMMAQLKDLIPSAE

-1246 KSARFEARTVNVKIE
+1246 ESARFEARTVNVKVE
-1261 RTKSIFFKGMQDSI
+1261 RTKSILFKGMQDSI

-1284 GYATLNTTEI
+1284 GLATLNATEI

-1300 GQLAMRFVDSQG
+1300 GQLAMRYVDSQG
-1312 HPTETYPLNPNGSL
+1312 HPTETYPLNPNGSV
-1326 GGVTGLCSTDGRVTL
+1326 GGVTGLCSTDGRVTI

-1356 WKPEAWDEDGAWMR
+1356 WKPEQWDEDGAWMR

>member
-1 MSVGNSN
+1 
-8 LSWFRTAYYRASC
+8 
-21 YNTRTIYLAW
+21 
-31 QRCLD
+31 
-36 LTDYAFMMTIAGQPF
+36 MMTIAGQPF

-56 TQQLISQFQQKTAL
+56 TQQLISQFQQKTEL
-70 NVSQINSQQV
+70 NVSHIHTQQV
-80 YVLSREL
+80 YVLSRTLE
-87 SGTEHKK
+87 GDEQKK
-94 ALDLFGINEGI
+94 ALDLFGIKQDI
-105 DLAAPQDNQIQ
+105 QLAAPQDNQLQ
-116 VIVGPRFGTISPWA
+116 VIVAPRFGTISPWA

-137 NNCEIA
+137 NNCDIEI
-143 INRVE
+143 NCVE
-148 RVIVYTLTIDIE
+148 RVIVYTLTIDAKTDGE
-160 AADKK
+160 VGATNNT
-165 LPTAAEQLLFDRMTQ
+165 LPKAAEQLLFDRMTQ
-180 SLVYDLNDVN
+180 SLVYDLNEVN
-190 NLFDDQQPA
+190 KLFDDEQPA

-215 SANTEFGFA
+215 AANTEFGFA
-224 LSVEDIDYLMNAYVN
+224 LSSEDIDYLMNAYVN

-258 EHCRHKIFNAEWKV
+258 EHCRHKIFNAEWTV

-282 QMIKNTYKANPQG
+282 QMIKNTYQSNPQG

-309 SEGLRFYP
+309 AEGMRFYP
-317 VPENATDANSVHPY
+317 IPTDPQDPNSAHPY
-331 DFHQEEIDILM
+331 GFHQEAIDILM

-402 SGQLSTQDYGT
+402 SGQVSTKDYGT

-485 KNAIQQGDLLIVLGG
+485 KNPIRQGDLLIVLGG

-530 RDNAEMERRCQEVM
+530 RDNAEMERRCQEVL
-544 DRCWALAGNG
+544 DRCWALAGN
-554 QSGNDVDASNN
+554 DIEVSNN
-565 GKDGNPIVS
+565 SADGNPIVS

-597 AVLNLRKIPSLEA
+597 AVLNLRHIPSLEA

-623 ERYVLAIRPESKDQ
+623 ERYVLAIRPESKEQ
-637 FDAICTRERCPYAI
+637 FDAICARERCPYAI
-651 LGEATEIRQLV
+651 LGTATEIRQLNV
-662 VNDDLLAE
+662 ADELLDD

-686 MQRSFSRQ
+686 MQRSFNVQ
-694 ENELPPLELNN
+694 ANELPPLELGDV
-705 FNLAESIKD
+705 NLAESIKD

-754 CAVTASGLLAIEGQP
+754 CAVTASGLIALDGQV
-769 MSGEAMS
+769 MTGEAMS

-785 ISPKASARLAVG
+785 INPKASARLAVG
-797 EAITNIAGARISQ
+797 EAITNIAGARIAQ

-821 AACGEDAEDAALFDA
+821 AACGDDAEDAALFDA
-836 VYTVG
+836 VHAVG

-864 WTDSTDEGST
+864 WTDNNEEGET

-923 GSILAQTASQLG
+923 GSILAQTLSQLG
-935 NECPDLTQPSDLVD
+935 NDCPDLAQPSDLVD
-949 FFNFIQAG
+949 FFNFVQAG
-957 NAQGVISAYHDIG
+957 NAQSVISAYHDIG

-993 DDKNLLGQLFSEEL
+993 TDDNLLGQLFSEEL

-1021 MQLAEEFNVSDM
+1021 MQLAEEFNVADM
-1033 LSLVGQSTE
+1033 LSLVGQSSE
-1042 EDSLI
+1042 EDSLL
-1047 IQTPLH
+1047 IQTPTL
-1053 MGDDT
+1053 MGKET

-1063 SELQQEWSQVS
+1063 TELQQEWSQVS

-1081 DNPACVQQEY
+1081 DNPECVQQEY
-1091 DLIADASHKGL
+1091 DLISDASHKGL
-1102 IAAPNFDLNQKVEE
+1102 IAAPNFDLNQKVEA
-1116 PYLASRDTKPRVAI
+1116 PYLNSRADSDNSKPRVAI

-1136 NGQIEMAAGFTQAG
+1136 NGQTEMAAGFTQAG

-1157 MSDLLNGRIN
+1157 MSDLLSGRIN

-1198 HDELRMQFVRF
+1198 HDDLRMQFVRF

-1246 KSARFEARTVNVKIE
+1246 QSARFEARTVNVKVE
-1261 RTKSIFFKGMQDSI
+1261 RTKSILFKGMQDSI

-1284 GYATLNTTEI
+1284 GYATLDNNEI

-1300 GQLAMRFVDSQG
+1300 GQLAMRYVDSQG
-1312 HPTETYPLNPNGSL
+1312 HPTETYPLNPNGSV

>member
-1 MSVGNSN
+1 
-8 LSWFRTAYYRASC
+8 
-21 YNTRTIYLAW
+21 
-31 QRCLD
+31 
-36 LTDYAFMMTIAGQPF
+36 MMTIAGQPF

-56 TQQLISQFQQKTAL
+56 TQQLISQFQQKTEL
-70 NVSQINSQQV
+70 NVSQIHTQQV
-80 YVLSREL
+80 YVLSRDLVGDEQ
-87 SGTEHKK
+87 KK
-94 ALDLFGINEGI
+94 ALDLFGVHADIQ
-105 DLAAPQDNQIQ
+105 LAAPEANQVQ

-137 NNCEIA
+137 NNCEIE
-143 INRVE
+143 IKRVE
-148 RVIVYTLTIDIE
+148 RVIVYTLTID
-160 AADKK
+160 AKADGELSATNNK
-165 LPTAAEQLLFDRMTQ
+165 LPKAAEQLLFDRMTQ

-190 NLFDDQQPA
+190 KLFDDEQPA
-199 SLNHI
+199 SLNRI
-204 DVIGQGRTALE
+204 DVIGQGQSALE
-215 SANTEFGFA
+215 AANKEFGFA
-224 LSVEDIDYLMNAYVN
+224 LSSEDIDYLMNAYVN

-258 EHCRHKIFNAEWKV
+258 EHCRHKIFNAQWTV

-309 SEGLRFYP
+309 AKGLRYYP
-317 VPENATDANSVHPY
+317 VPTDATDVNSAHPY

-402 SGQLSTQDYGT
+402 SGQVSTQDYGT

-448 SFQLDTSAAKDGSEM
+448 SFQLDTSAAKDGSQM

-506 LGGGAASSVDSGSL
+506 LGGGAASSVDSGEL

-530 RDNAEMERRCQEVM
+530 RDNAEMERRCQEVI
-544 DRCWALAGNG
+544 DRCWALAGNEA
-554 QSGNDVDASNN
+554 SGNDADASNTSN
-565 GKDGNPIVS
+565 ASKDGNPIVS
-574 LHDVGAGGLS
+574 IHDVGAGGLS
-584 NAMPELVNDHEMG
+584 NAMPELVDDHDMG
-597 AVLNLRKIPSLEA
+597 AHLNLRKIPSLEA

-637 FDAICTRERCPYAI
+637 FDAICARERCPYAI
-651 LGEATEIRQLV
+651 LGVATEVRQLIV
-662 VNDDLLAE
+662 DDEMLDE

-694 ENELPPLELNN
+694 EKELPPLELNN

-754 CAVTASGLLAIEGQP
+754 CAVTASGLLALDGQP

-785 ISPKASARLAVG
+785 INPKASARLAVG
-797 EAITNIAGARISQ
+797 EAITNIAGARINQ

-821 AACGEDAEDAALFDA
+821 AACGDDNEDAALFDA
-836 VYTVG
+836 VYAIG

-864 WTDSTDEGST
+864 WTDSNKDGSK

-903 INGDSAFYRIDL
+903 INGDSAFYRVDL

-935 NECPDLTQPSDLVD
+935 NECPDLEKPSDLID

-1021 MQLAEEFNVSDM
+1021 MQLAEEFNISDM
-1033 LSLVGQSTE
+1033 LSLVGQSCE

-1091 DLIADASHKGL
+1091 DLISDASHQGL

-1116 PYLASRDTKPRVAI
+1116 PYLASRESKPRVAI

-1136 NGQIEMAAGFTQAG
+1136 NGQTEMAAGFTQAG

-1157 MSDLLNGRIN
+1157 MSDLLEGRIN

-1224 QMMAQLKDLIPGAD
+1224 QMMAQLKDLIPGAE

-1246 KSARFEARTVNVKIE
+1246 KSARFEARTVNVKVE
-1261 RTKSIFFKGMQDSI
+1261 RTKSILFKGMQDSI

-1312 HPTETYPLNPNGSL
+1312 HPTETYPLNPNGSV
-1326 GGVTGLCSTDGRVTL
+1326 GGVTGLCSTDGRVTI
-1341 MMPHPERNLKAYNHS
+1341 MMPHPERTLRAYNHS

>member
-1 MSVGNSN
+1 
-8 LSWFRTAYYRASC
+8 
-21 YNTRTIYLAW
+21 
-31 QRCLD
+31 
-36 LTDYAFMMTIAGQPF
+36 MMTIAGQPF

-56 TQQLISQFQQKTAL
+56 TQQLINQFAQKTDL
-70 NVSQINSQQV
+70 NVTQISTQQV
-80 YVLSREL
+80 FVLSREL
-87 SGTEHKK
+87 LGEEQKK
-94 ALDLFGINEGI
+94 ALDLLGVKEQTS
-105 DLAAPQDNQIQ
+105 LEAATERQIQ
-116 VIVGPRFGTISPWA
+116 VIVSPRFGTISPWA

-137 NNCEIA
+137 NNCELK
-143 INRVE
+143 INRIE
-148 RVIVYTLTIDIE
+148 RVIVYTLTLEGATED
-160 AADKK
+160 K
-165 LPTAAEQLLFDRMTQ
+165 LPTAAERLLYDRMTQ

-190 NLFDDQQPA
+190 KLFDDEPPA

-204 DVIGQGRTALE
+204 DVMGAGRSALE
-215 SANTEFGFA
+215 SANTTFGFA
-224 LSVEDIDYLMNAYVN
+224 LSSDDIDYLMHAYVN
-239 ELKRNPT
+239 DLQRNPT

-258 EHCRHKIFNAEWKV
+258 EHCRHKIFNAEWTAN
-272 DGAVQPKSLF
+272 GEVQPKSLF
-282 QMIKNTYKANPQG
+282 QMIKNTYQSNPEG

-309 SEGLRFYP
+309 AEGMRYYP
-317 VPENATDANSVHPY
+317 IPEDAKNPNAAHPY
-331 DFHQEEIDILM
+331 GFHQEAIDILM

-402 SGQLSTQDYGT
+402 SGQVSTQDYGT
-413 PDRMA
+413 PERMA

-485 KNAIQQGDLLIVLGG
+485 KNPIRAGDLLIVLGG

-506 LGGGAASSVDSGSL
+506 LGGGAASSVDSGEL

-530 RDNAEMERRCQEVM
+530 RDNAEMERRCQEVI
-544 DRCWALAGNG
+544 DRCWALAGNDAEV
-554 QSGNDVDASNN
+554 SNDSQ
-565 GKDGNPIVS
+565 DGNPIVS
-574 LHDVGAGGLS
+574 IHDVGAGGLS
-584 NAMPELVNDHEMG
+584 NAMPELVDDHDMG
-597 AVLNLRKIPSLEA
+597 AVLNLRHIPSLEA

-623 ERYVLAIRPESKDQ
+623 ERYVLAIRPESKAQ
-637 FDAICTRERCPYAI
+637 FDAICARERCPYAI
-651 LGEATEIRQLV
+651 LGEATEVRQLRV
-662 VNDDLLAE
+662 DDELLDD

-681 GGTPQ
+681 GGTPK
-686 MQRSFSRQ
+686 MQRSFEVQ
-694 ENELPPLELNN
+694 ANELAPLVLND
-705 FNLAESIKD
+705 FDLSESVKD

-754 CAVTASGLLAIEGQP
+754 CAITASGLIALDGQA
-769 MSGEAMS
+769 MTGEAMS
-776 VGERTPVAL
+776 IGERTPVAL
-785 ISPKASARLAVG
+785 IDPKASARLAVG
-797 EAITNIAGARISQ
+797 EAITNIAGARIAQ

-821 AACGEDAEDAALFDA
+821 AACGDDTEDAALFDA
-836 VYTVG
+836 VHTVG

-864 WTDSTDEGST
+864 WTDDNDAKEDSQ

-884 VITAFAPVIDVAKT
+884 VITAFAPVVDVAKT

-903 INGDSAFYRIDL
+903 INGDSAFYRLDL
-915 SKGKLRLG
+915 SRGKLRLG

-935 NECPDLTQPSDLVD
+935 NECPDLDKPSDLID

-957 NAQGVISAYHDIG
+957 NEQDLISAYHDIG

-993 DDKNLLGQLFSEEL
+993 SDDNLLGQLFSEEL

-1013 LPENVAAL
+1013 LPENVADL
-1021 MQLAEEFNVSDM
+1021 ITLAEEHNVSDM

-1053 MGDDT
+1053 QGDKT

-1063 SELQQEWSQVS
+1063 SELQQQWSQVS

-1081 DNPACVQQEY
+1081 DNPECVQQEY
-1091 DLIADASHKGL
+1091 DLIADTNHKGL

-1116 PYLASRDTKPRVAI
+1116 PYLASREEKPKVAI

-1136 NGQIEMAAGFTQAG
+1136 NGQLEMAAGFTQAG

-1157 MSDLLNGRIN
+1157 MSDLLEGRIN

-1183 DVLGAGSGWANSILF
+1183 DVLGAGSGWANSIFF

-1209 FARPDTFSL
+1209 FARPNTFSL

-1224 QMMAQLKDLIPGAD
+1224 QMMAQLKDLIPGAE

-1246 KSARFEARTVNVKIE
+1246 ESARFEARTVNVKVE
-1261 RTKSIFFKGMQDSI
+1261 RTKSILFKGMQDSI

-1284 GYATLNTTEI
+1284 GLATLNATEI

-1300 GQLAMRFVDSQG
+1300 GQLAMRYVDSQG
-1312 HPTETYPLNPNGSL
+1312 HPTETYPLNPNGSV
-1326 GGVTGLCSTDGRVTL
+1326 GGVTGLCSTDGRVTI

-1356 WKPEAWDEDGAWMR
+1356 WKPEQWDEDGAWMR

>member
-1 MSVGNSN
+1 
-8 LSWFRTAYYRASC
+8 
-21 YNTRTIYLAW
+21 
-31 QRCLD
+31 
-36 LTDYAFMMTIAGQPF
+36 MMTIAGQPF

-56 TQQLISQFQQKTAL
+56 TQQLISQFQQKTEL
-70 NVSQINSQQV
+70 NVSQIHTQQV
-80 YVLSREL
+80 YVLSRDLVGDEQ
-87 SGTEHKK
+87 KK
-94 ALDLFGINEGI
+94 ALDLFGVHADIQ
-105 DLAAPQDNQIQ
+105 LAAPEANQVQ

-137 NNCEIA
+137 NNCEIE
-143 INRVE
+143 IKRVE
-148 RVIVYTLTIDIE
+148 RVIVYTLTID
-160 AADKK
+160 AKADGELSATNNK
-165 LPTAAEQLLFDRMTQ
+165 LPKAAEQLLFDRMTQ

-190 NLFDDQQPA
+190 KLFDDQAPA

-204 DVIGQGRTALE
+204 DVIGQGQSALE

-224 LSVEDIDYLMNAYVN
+224 LSNEDIDYLMNAYVN

-258 EHCRHKIFNAEWKV
+258 EHCRHKIFNAQWTV
-272 DGAVQPKSLF
+272 DGDVQPKSLF
-282 QMIKNTYKANPQG
+282 QMIKNTYQSNPQG

-309 SEGLRFYP
+309 AKGLRYYP
-317 VPENATDANSVHPY
+317 VPTDATDVNSAHPY

-402 SGQLSTQDYGT
+402 SGQVSTQDYGT

-448 SFQLDTSAAKDGSEM
+448 SFQLDTSAAKDGSQM

-506 LGGGAASSVDSGSL
+506 LGGGAASSVDSGEL

-530 RDNAEMERRCQEVM
+530 RDNAEMERRCQEVI
-544 DRCWALAGNG
+544 DRCWALAGNEA
-554 QSGNDVDASNN
+554 SGNDADASNTSN
-565 GKDGNPIVS
+565 ASKDGNPIVS
-574 LHDVGAGGLS
+574 IHDVGAGGLS
-584 NAMPELVNDHEMG
+584 NAMPELVDDHDMG
-597 AVLNLRKIPSLEA
+597 AHLNLRKIPSLEA

-637 FDAICTRERCPYAI
+637 FDAICARERCPYAI
-651 LGEATEIRQLV
+651 LGVATEVRQLIV
-662 VNDDLLAE
+662 DDEMLDE

-694 ENELPPLELNN
+694 EKELPPLELNN

-754 CAVTASGLLAIEGQP
+754 CAVTASGLLALDGQP

-776 VGERTPVAL
+776 VGERTPIAL
-785 ISPKASARLAVG
+785 INPKASARLAVG
-797 EAITNIAGARISQ
+797 EAITNIAGARINQ

-821 AACGEDAEDAALFDA
+821 AACGDDNEDAALFDA
-836 VYTVG
+836 VHAIG

-864 WTDSTDEGST
+864 WTDSNKDGST

-935 NECPDLTQPSDLVD
+935 NECPDLEKPSDLID

-1021 MQLAEEFNVSDM
+1021 MQLAEEFNISDM
-1033 LSLVGQSTE
+1033 LSLIGQSCE

-1091 DLIADASHKGL
+1091 DLISDASHQGL

-1116 PYLASRDTKPRVAI
+1116 PYLASRESKPRVAI

-1136 NGQIEMAAGFTQAG
+1136 NGQTEMAAGFTQAG

-1157 MSDLLNGRIN
+1157 MSDLLEGRIN

-1224 QMMAQLKDLIPGAD
+1224 QMMAQLKDLIPGAE

-1246 KSARFEARTVNVKIE
+1246 KSARFEARTVNVKVE
-1261 RTKSIFFKGMQDSI
+1261 RTKSILFKGMQDSI

-1312 HPTETYPLNPNGSL
+1312 HPTETYPLNPNGSV
-1326 GGVTGLCSTDGRVTL
+1326 GGVTGLCSTDGRVTI
-1341 MMPHPERNLKAYNHS
+1341 MMPHPERTLRAYNHS